1 MRAADNAGML
11 RPTLHCC
18 ILVWLSATACPAQY
32 SPFRESDSPGGLPKV
47 ESLPESLPTVPPAAE
62 APPPHLTLSASDAPE
77 MPSSGMVTMHLQ
89 GEVPLDALV
98 GYIAKRLGVR
108 FTFETN
114 LAAQKV
120 AIRTPEQVPVS
131 SLWFLLGDVLKSRR
145 LAILDTQDPQ
155 LKRIAEVS
163 NLKGVPTGEAEAI
176 LQRNGPAGILTQVFT
191 ITYLDVQQ
199 AVQVLRP
206 FLSEGSSLVTE
217 LADSRSLIVTDYA
230 TNIQTVNDLLRQI
243 DRPAN
248 EIIVSY
254 YEARFRVAKILAEQ
268 VKAMIA
274 AESKPVAKD
283 GQTLRDIFIEAS
295 GKHVLLAGSSDLV
308 ARRD

>member
-1 MRAADNAGML
+1 M
-11 RPTLHCC
+11 
-18 ILVWLSATACPAQY
+18 
-32 SPFRESDSPGGLPKV
+32 
-47 ESLPESLPTVPPAAE
+47 
-62 APPPHLTLSASDAPE
+62 
-77 MPSSGMVTMHLQ
+77 
-89 GEVPLDALV
+89 
-98 GYIAKRLGVR
+98 
-108 FTFETN
+108 
-114 LAAQKV
+114 
-120 AIRTPEQVPVS
+120 
-131 SLWFLLGDVLKSRR
+131 WFLLGDVLKSRR

-155 LKRIAEVS
+155 LKRIADIAS
-163 NLKGVPTGEAEAI
+163 LKGVPTGEAEAT
-176 LQRNGPAGILTQVFT
+176 LQRNGPAGILTQVFS

-230 TNIQTVNDLLRQI
+230 TNIKTVNDLLQQI

-254 YEARFRVAKILAEQ
+254 YEARFRVATTLAEQ

-274 AESKPVAKD
+274 AESTPVAKD
-283 GQTLRDIFIEAS
+283 GQTLKDIFIEAS

-308 ARRD
+308 ARVTDLLRSLDVDQNDSTQVYRIKNTSAARIEKLARALSSLRMILLLIRW